1 MKKSVL
7 LCCLTALFM
16 LCSMNFLSAQSDKEI
31 TKSAQAALDKKD
43 YESAFNQ
50 IITLKS
56 NKSKKAQEVIKKAYP
71 GLIAKNN
78 KKATGVKLIDKDANQ
93 TKCEKY
99 QEIIDAYTANANAD
113 ESLKSFVT
121 PELYKT
127 LSKKKII
134 DKNVS
139 NNTDALKR
147 IKDDMAK
154 KEEQIRKDSI
164 AKVEAYN
171 LALEAEQKRI
181 ADSIAAAKKV
191 VEVSTPV
198 TTSGPRFYIIAG
210 SFKSEEGAQAAVNKL
225 KAQGYPSQMV
235 NRNSYGNMR
244 ISYNSFAKKEDAQK
258 ELERIKSKLQPDAWI
273 LEK

>member
-1 MKKSVL
+1 MRKNL
-7 LCCLTALFM
+7 LLFSLTCLFGL
-16 LCSMNFLSAQSDKEI
+16 LSINILSAQSDKEI
-31 TKSAQAALDKKD
+31 IKTAKEALDKKD
-43 YESAFNQ
+43 YESSFNQ
-50 IITLKS
+50 IVTLKS
-56 NKSKKAQEVIKKAYP
+56 NKSKKATEILKKAYP

-78 KKATGVKLIDKDANQ
+78 KKATSVKLNDKDNYS

-99 QEIIDAYTANANAD
+99 QTIIDAYTANANAD
-113 ESLKSFVT
+113 EALKSFAS
-121 PELYKT
+121 PEMYKS

-139 NNTDALKR
+139 NNTDALNR
-147 IKDDMAK
+147 IKDDMVK

-171 LALEAEQKRI
+171 LALEVEQKRI
-181 ADSIAAAKKV
+181 ADSIAAAKK

-210 SFKSEEGAQAAVNKL
+210 SFKSEEDAMAGVNKL